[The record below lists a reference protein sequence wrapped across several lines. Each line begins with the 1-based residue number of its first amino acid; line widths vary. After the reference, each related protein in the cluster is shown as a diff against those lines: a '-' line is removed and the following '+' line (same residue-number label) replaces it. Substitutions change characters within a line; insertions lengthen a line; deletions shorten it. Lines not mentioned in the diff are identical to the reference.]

1 MLYELKKLINNL
13 KFNDMLWSVA
23 WRNIWRSKVRSLVI
37 LSALAIGIFAGVL
50 TWAVYEGMAIQRV
63 NSAIKT
69 EASHI
74 QLHHKKYME
83 NPDVKY
89 FISNSNN
96 IREQIDSMAGVK
108 AVTVRVIVNA
118 MIASAETGSGV
129 QIVGIVPEDERQV
142 TNLYEKIVE
151 GAYFDGTRRNPIVI
165 GKKIAEKL
173 NVNVRSKVVLTMQ
186 QMDGEITRAQ
196 FKVAGIYKIA
206 NSVYEEMTVFVKNTD
221 LTSLIGMDNTS
232 GHEIAVLLEDDRT
245 CNDIKDKLSAR
256 YNNLDVKSW
265 KEIMPE
271 VSLVEESIDISMYL
285 ILGII
290 LFALLFGII
299 NTMLMAVLERVKE
312 LGMLMAVGMNKIRVF
327 TMIMLET
334 VFLAITGCII
344 GIILGYLF
352 TVLLMKTGIDLSTWS
367 EAYERLGYDTVIY
380 PVPDVLIAVK
390 VTIMVFLTGL
400 IAAIYPAIKALKL
413 KPAEALRTDI

>member
-1 MLYELKKLINNL
+1 
-13 KFNDMLWSVA
+13 MLWSVA

-37 LSALAIGIFAGVL
+37 ISALIIGIFAGVF
-50 TWAVYEGMAIQRV
+50 TWALYEGMVIQRI

-74 QLHHKKYME
+74 QLHHKKYLE

-89 FISNSNN
+89 LINNSN
-96 IREQIDSMAGVK
+96 RLGAQIDSMAGIK
-108 AVTVRVIVNA
+108 AATVRVIVNS

-129 QIVGIVPEDERQV
+129 QVVGIDPENESQV
-142 TNLYEKIVE
+142 TNMYEKIVE
-151 GAYFDGTRRNPIVI
+151 GTYFEGMKRNPIVI
-165 GKKIAEKL
+165 GKKMAEKL

-196 FKVAGIYKIA
+196 FKVAGIYKIS
-206 NSVYEEMTVFVKNTD
+206 NSMYEEMTVFVRKTD
-221 LTSLIGMDNTS
+221 LINLIGMDDEG
-232 GHEIAVLLEDDRT
+232 GHEIAVLLDDDRT
-245 CNDIKDKLSAR
+245 YNDMRDKLSAG
-256 YNNLDVKSW
+256 YKNLDVKSW

-271 VSLVEESIDISMYL
+271 VSLVEESMDISMYL

-327 TMIMLET
+327 IMIMLET
-334 VFLAITGCII
+334 IFLAFTGSII
-344 GIILGYLF
+344 GIILGYLL
-352 TVLLMKTGIDLSTWS
+352 TVLLMKTGIDLSAWGD
-367 EAYERLGYDTVIY
+367 AYERLGYDTVIY
-380 PVPDVLIAVK
+380 PVPDILIAAK
-390 VTIMVFLTGL
+390 VSIMVFVTGL
-400 IAAIYPAIKALKL
+400 IAAVYPAIKALKL
-413 KPAEALRTDI
+413 KPAEALRIDI

>member
-1 MLYELKKLINNL
+1 
-13 KFNDMLWSVA
+13 MLWSVA

-37 LSALAIGIFAGVL
+37 MCALAIGILAGVF
-50 TWAVYEGMAIQRV
+50 TWALYEGMAIQRI

-74 QLHHKKYME
+74 QLHHRKYLE

-89 FISNSNN
+89 FINNSND
-96 IREQIDSMAGVK
+96 IRDQIDSMAGVK
-108 AVTVRVIVNA
+108 AVTVRVIVNS
-118 MIASAETGSGV
+118 MIASAETGAGV
-129 QIVGIVPEDERQV
+129 QVVGVVPEDERQV

-151 GAYFDGTRRNPIVI
+151 GAYFEGKGRNPII
-165 GKKIAEKL
+165 MGKKMAEKL

-196 FKVAGIYKIA
+196 FKVAGIYKIS
-206 NSVYEEMTVFVKNTD
+206 NSVYEEMNVFVRKND
-221 LTSLIGMDNTS
+221 LTQLIGMDNAS

-245 CNDIKDKLSAR
+245 YNDMQNKLSAR
-256 YNNLDVKSW
+256 YKNLDVKSW

-334 VFLAITGCII
+334 LLLAFTGCIT

-352 TVLLMKTGIDLSTWS
+352 TVILMKTGIDLSAWG
-367 EAYERLGYDTVIY
+367 EAYERLGYDTVVY
-380 PVPDVLIAVK
+380 PVPDLFIAVK
-390 VTIMVFLTGL
+390 VTIMVFVTGL

-413 KPAEALRTDI
+413 KPAEALRIDI

>member
-1 MLYELKKLINNL
+1 
-13 KFNDMLWSVA
+13 MLWSVA

-37 LSALAIGIFAGVL
+37 ICALTIGIFAGVF
-50 TWAVYEGMAIQRV
+50 TWALYEGMVIQRI

-74 QLHHKKYME
+74 QLHHKKYLE

-89 FISNSNN
+89 SMNLSTRIS
-96 IREQIDSMAGVK
+96 EQIDSMAGVK
-108 AVTVRVIVNA
+108 AATVRVIVNS

-129 QIVGIVPEDERQV
+129 QVVGIDPDKESRV
-142 TNLYEKIVE
+142 TNMYEKIIDGEYLE
-151 GAYFDGTRRNPIVI
+151 GVKRNPILI
-165 GKKIAEKL
+165 GKRMAEKL

-196 FKVAGIYKIA
+196 FKVAGIYKIS
-206 NSVYEEMTVFVKNTD
+206 NGMYEEMTVFVKKSD
-221 LTSLIGMDNTS
+221 LINLIGLDRTGS
-232 GHEIAVLLEDDRT
+232 HEIAVLLEDDRT
-245 CNDIKDKLSAR
+245 YNDIRDKIAAR
-256 YNNLDVKSW
+256 YKDLDVKSW
-265 KEIMPE
+265 KELMPE
-271 VSLVEESIDISMYL
+271 VSLVEETMDISMYL

-334 VFLAITGCII
+334 LLLAFTGCII
-344 GIILGYLF
+344 GIILGYLL
-352 TVLLMKTGIDLSTWS
+352 TLLLMKTGIDLSAWGD
-367 EAYERLGYDTVIY
+367 AYERLGYDTVIY
-380 PVPDVLIAVK
+380 PIPDILIAAK
-390 VTIMVFLTGL
+390 VSLMVFVTGL

-413 KPAEALRTDI
+413 KPAEALRIDI

>member
-1 MLYELKKLINNL
+1 
-13 KFNDMLWSVA
+13 MLWSVA

-37 LSALAIGIFAGVL
+37 ISALTTGILAGVF
-50 TWAVYEGMAIQRV
+50 TWALYEGMVIQRI

-74 QLHHKKYME
+74 QLHHKKYLE
-83 NPDVKY
+83 NPDVNF
-89 FISNSNN
+89 FINNSNV
-96 IREQIDSMAGVK
+96 IREKIDSMAGVK
-108 AVTVRVIVNA
+108 AVTDRVVVNS

-129 QIVGIVPEDERQV
+129 QVVGIVPENEKQV
-142 TNLYEKIVE
+142 TNLYEKIVDGEYFE
-151 GAYFDGTRRNPIVI
+151 GVRRNPIVI
-165 GKKIAEKL
+165 GKKMAEKL
-173 NVNVRSKVVLTMQ
+173 NVNVRSKLVLTMQ

-196 FKVAGIYKIA
+196 FKVAGIYKIS
-206 NSVYEEMTVFVKNTD
+206 NSMYEEITVFVRKTD
-221 LTSLIGMDNTS
+221 LTQLIGMDNTS

-245 CNDIKDKLSAR
+245 YNEMQNKLSAV
-256 YNNLDVKSW
+256 YKNLDVKSW

-271 VSLVEESIDISMYL
+271 VSLVEESMDISMYL

-327 TMIMLET
+327 IMIMLET
-334 VFLAITGCII
+334 LFLAFTGSII
-344 GIILGYLF
+344 GIVLGYIF
-352 TVLLMKTGIDLSTWS
+352 TVLLMKTGIDLSAWS
-367 EAYERLGYDTVIY
+367 EAYAKLGYDTVIY

-390 VTIMVFLTGL
+390 VTIMVFVTGL
-400 IAAIYPAIKALKL
+400 IAAIYPAVKALKL

>member
-1 MLYELKKLINNL
+1 
-13 KFNDMLWSVA
+13 MLWSVA

-37 LSALAIGIFAGVL
+37 MCALAIGILAGVF
-50 TWAVYEGMAIQRV
+50 TWALYEGMAIQRI

-74 QLHHKKYME
+74 QLHHRKYLE

-89 FISNSNN
+89 FINNSND
-96 IREQIDSMAGVK
+96 IRDQIDSMAGVK
-108 AVTVRVIVNA
+108 AVTVRVIVNS
-118 MIASAETGSGV
+118 MIASAETGAGV
-129 QIVGIVPEDERQV
+129 QVVGVVPEDERQV

-151 GAYFDGTRRNPIVI
+151 GAYFEGKGRNPIII
-165 GKKIAEKL
+165 GKKMAEKL

-196 FKVAGIYKIA
+196 FKVAGIYKIS
-206 NSVYEEMTVFVKNTD
+206 NSVYEEMNVFVRKND
-221 LTSLIGMDNTS
+221 LTQLIGMDNAS

-245 CNDIKDKLSAR
+245 YNDMQNKLSAR
-256 YNNLDVKSW
+256 YKNLDVKSW

-334 VFLAITGCII
+334 LLLAFTGCIT

-352 TVLLMKTGIDLSTWS
+352 TVILMKTGIDLSAWG
-367 EAYERLGYDTVIY
+367 EAYERLGYDTVVY
-380 PVPDVLIAVK
+380 PVPDLFIAVK
-390 VTIMVFLTGL
+390 VTIMVFVTGL
-400 IAAIYPAIKALKL
+400 VAAIYPAIKALKL
-413 KPAEALRTDI
+413 KPAEALRIDI

>member
-1 MLYELKKLINNL
+1 
-13 KFNDMLWSVA
+13 MLWSVA

-50 TWAVYEGMAIQRV
+50 TWAVYEGMIIQRI
-63 NSAIKT
+63 NTAIKT

-74 QLHHKKYME
+74 QLHHKEYLG

-89 FISNSNN
+89 FIENSND
-96 IREQIDSMAGVK
+96 IRAQIDSMAGIK
-108 AVTVRVIVNA
+108 AVTVRVIVNS
-118 MIASAETGSGV
+118 MLASAETGSGV
-129 QIVGIVPEDERQV
+129 QVVGIVPEDEMQV

-151 GAYFDGTRRNPIVI
+151 GAYFDGMKRNPIII

-173 NVNVRSKVVLTMQ
+173 NVKVRSKVVLTMQ

-196 FKVAGIYKIA
+196 FKVAGIYKIS
-206 NSVYEEMTVFVKNTD
+206 NSMYEEMNVFVRKTD
-221 LTSLIGMDNTS
+221 LTHLIGMDNTS

-245 CNDIKDKLSAR
+245 CNDIEDKLAAR
-256 YNNLDVKSW
+256 FSNLDVKSW

-271 VSLVEESIDISMYL
+271 VSLVEESLDISMYL

-334 VFLAITGCII
+334 VFLAIAGCII
-344 GIILGYLF
+344 GIILGYLL
-352 TVLLMKTGIDLSTWS
+352 TLLLMKTGIDLSAWS
-367 EAYERLGYDTVIY
+367 EAYERLGYDTVVY
-380 PVPDVLIAVK
+380 PVPDLLIAVK
-390 VTIMVFLTGL
+390 VTVMVFVTGL

-413 KPAEALRTDI
+413 KPAEALRIDI

>member
-1 MLYELKKLINNL
+1 
-13 KFNDMLWSVA
+13 MLWSVA

-37 LSALAIGIFAGVL
+37 ICALAIGILAGVF
-50 TWAVYEGMAIQRV
+50 TWALYEGMAIQRIS
-63 NSAIKT
+63 SAIKT

-74 QLHHKKYME
+74 QLHHKKYLE
-83 NPDVKY
+83 NPDVQY
-89 FISNSNN
+89 FINNSND
-96 IREQIDSMAGVK
+96 IRDQIDSMAGVK
-108 AVTVRVIVNA
+108 AVTVRVIVNS
-118 MIASAETGSGV
+118 MIASAETGAGV
-129 QIVGIVPEDERQV
+129 QVVGVDPEDERQV

-151 GAYFDGTRRNPIVI
+151 GAYFQGKGRNPIII
-165 GKKIAEKL
+165 GKKMAEKL

-196 FKVAGIYKIA
+196 FKVAGIYKIS
-206 NSVYEEMTVFVKNTD
+206 NSVYEEMAVFVRKND
-221 LTSLIGMDNTS
+221 LTQLIGMDNAS
-232 GHEIAVLLEDDRT
+232 GHEIAVLLDDDRT
-245 CNDIKDKLSAR
+245 CNDMQNKLSAR
-256 YNNLDVKSW
+256 YKNLDVKSW

-334 VFLAITGCII
+334 LLLAFTGSII

-352 TVLLMKTGIDLSTWS
+352 TVLLMKTGIDLSAWG
-367 EAYERLGYDTVIY
+367 EAYERLGYDTVVY
-380 PVPDVLIAVK
+380 PVPDLFIAVK
-390 VTIMVFLTGL
+390 VTIMVFVTGL
-400 IAAIYPAIKALKL
+400 VAAVYPAIKALKL
-413 KPAEALRTDI
+413 RPAEALRIDI

>member
-1 MLYELKKLINNL
+1 
-13 KFNDMLWSVA
+13 MLWSVA

-37 LSALAIGIFAGVL
+37 ICALTIGILAGVF
-50 TWAVYEGMAIQRV
+50 TWALYEGMVIQRI
-63 NSAIKT
+63 NTAIKT
-69 EASHI
+69 EVSHI
-74 QLHHKKYME
+74 QLHHKNYLE

-89 FISNSNN
+89 FINNSDNV
-96 IREQIDSMAGVK
+96 RAQIDSMAGIK
-108 AVTVRVIVNA
+108 AVTVRVIANS

-129 QIVGIVPEDERQV
+129 QVIGIAPEDEKRV

-151 GAYFDGTRRNPIVI
+151 GTYFDRTRRNPIVI
-165 GKKIAEKL
+165 GKKMAEKL

-186 QMDGEITRAQ
+186 QVDGGITRAQ
-196 FKVAGIYKIA
+196 FKVAGIYKIS
-206 NSVYEEMTVFVKNTD
+206 NSMYEELNVFVRKSD
-221 LTSLIGMDNTS
+221 LTRLIGMDNTS

-245 CNDIKDKLSAR
+245 YNDMKDKLSAL
-256 YNNLDVKSW
+256 YKNLDVKSW

-271 VSLVEESIDISMYL
+271 VSLIEESMDISMYL

-312 LGMLMAVGMNKIRVF
+312 LGMLMAVGMNKVRVF
-327 TMIMLET
+327 IMIMLET
-334 VFLAITGCII
+334 LFLAFTGSII
-344 GIILGYLF
+344 GIVLGYLF
-352 TVLLMKTGIDLSTWS
+352 TVLLMKTGIDLSAWS
-367 EAYERLGYDTVIY
+367 EAYERLGMDTVVY
-380 PVPDVLIAVK
+380 PVPDLLIAVK
-390 VTIMVFLTGL
+390 VTIMVFITGL

>member
-1 MLYELKKLINNL
+1 
-13 KFNDMLWSVA
+13 MLWSVA

-37 LSALAIGIFAGVL
+37 ICALTIGIFAGVF
-50 TWAVYEGMAIQRV
+50 TWALYEGMVIQRI

-74 QLHHKKYME
+74 QLHHKKYLE

-89 FISNSNN
+89 TVNNSNN
-96 IREQIDSMAGVK
+96 IGEQIDSMAGVK
-108 AVTVRVIVNA
+108 AATVRVIVNS

-129 QIVGIVPEDERQV
+129 QVVGIDPENESQV
-142 TNLYEKIVE
+142 TNMYEKIAE
-151 GAYFDGTRRNPIVI
+151 GAYFEGMRRNPIVI
-165 GKKIAEKL
+165 GKKMAEKL

-196 FKVAGIYKIA
+196 FKVAGIYKIS
-206 NSVYEEMTVFVKNTD
+206 NSMYEEMIVFVRKTD
-221 LTSLIGMDNTS
+221 LTDLIGMDEAG

-245 CNDIKDKLSAR
+245 YNDIRDKLAAR
-256 YNNLDVKSW
+256 YKNLDVKSW

-271 VSLVEESIDISMYL
+271 VSLVEESMDISMYL

-327 TMIMLET
+327 MMIMLET
-334 VFLAITGCII
+334 ILLAFTGSII
-344 GIILGYLF
+344 GIILGYLL
-352 TVLLMKTGIDLSTWS
+352 TVLLMKTGIDLSAWGD
-367 EAYERLGYDTVIY
+367 AYERLGYDTVIY
-380 PVPDVLIAVK
+380 PVPDILIAAK
-390 VTIMVFLTGL
+390 VSIMVFVTGL
-400 IAAIYPAIKALKL
+400 IAAVYPAIKALKL
-413 KPAEALRTDI
+413 KPAEALRIDI

>member
-1 MLYELKKLINNL
+1 
-13 KFNDMLWSVA
+13 MLWSVA

-37 LSALAIGIFAGVL
+37 ICALTIGILAGVF
-50 TWAVYEGMAIQRV
+50 TWALYEGMVIQRI
-63 NSAIKT
+63 NTAIKT
-69 EASHI
+69 EVSHI
-74 QLHHKKYME
+74 QLHHKKYLE
-83 NPDVKY
+83 NPDIKY
-89 FISNSNN
+89 FIHNSDSVR
-96 IREQIDSMAGVK
+96 IQIDSMAGIK
-108 AVTVRVIVNA
+108 AVSVRVLVNS

-129 QIVGIVPEDERQV
+129 QVIGIVPEDEKQV
-142 TNLYEKIVE
+142 TNMYEKIEE
-151 GAYFDGTRRNPIVI
+151 GRYFNGTRRNPIVI
-165 GKKIAEKL
+165 GKEMAEKL
-173 NVNVRSKVVLTMQ
+173 NVNVRSKLVLTMQ

-196 FKVAGIYKIA
+196 FKVAGIYKIS
-206 NSVYEEMTVFVKNTD
+206 NSMYEQMNVFVKKSD
-221 LTSLIGMDNTS
+221 LTRLIGMNNAS

-245 CNDIKDKLSAR
+245 YSDIKDKLSAR
-256 YNNLDVKSW
+256 YTNLDVKSW

-271 VSLVEESIDISMYL
+271 VSLIEESMDISMYL

-327 TMIMLET
+327 IMIMLET
-334 VFLAITGCII
+334 LFLAFTGSIV

-352 TVLLMKTGIDLSTWS
+352 TVLLMKTGIDLSAWS
-367 EAYERLGYDTVIY
+367 EAYERLGMDTVIY
-380 PVPDVLIAVK
+380 PVPDLLIAVK
-390 VTIMVFLTGL
+390 VTIMVFITGL

>member
-1 MLYELKKLINNL
+1 
-13 KFNDMLWSVA
+13 MLWSVA

-37 LSALAIGIFAGVL
+37 ICALAIGILAGVF
-50 TWAVYEGMAIQRV
+50 TWALYEGMVIQRI

-74 QLHHKKYME
+74 QLHHKKYLE
-83 NPDVKY
+83 NPDVQY
-89 FISNSNN
+89 YINN
-96 IREQIDSMAGVK
+96 TNELKEQIDSMAGIK
-108 AVTVRVIVNA
+108 AVTVRVIVNS

-129 QIVGIVPEDERQV
+129 QVIGINPEDESKV
-142 TNLYEKIVE
+142 TNMFEKIVE
-151 GAYFDGTRRNPIVI
+151 GTYLEGMKRNPIVI

-173 NVNVRSKVVLTMQ
+173 NVNIRSKVVLTMQ

-196 FKVAGIYKIA
+196 FKVAGIYKIS
-206 NSVYEEMTVFVKNTD
+206 NSMYEEMAVFVRSED
-221 LTSLIGMDNTS
+221 LIRLIGMDNTS

-245 CNDIKDKLSAR
+245 YNVMQEKLSAM
-256 YNNLDVKSW
+256 YNDLDVKSW

-271 VSLVEESIDISMYL
+271 VSIVEETMDISMYL

-327 TMIMLET
+327 IMIMLET
-334 VFLAITGCII
+334 ILLAFTGSII
-344 GIILGYLF
+344 GIILGYIF
-352 TVLLMKTGIDLSTWS
+352 TVLLMKTGIDLSAWS

-380 PVPDVLIAVK
+380 PIPDILIAVK
-390 VTIMVFLTGL
+390 VSIMVFVTGL

-413 KPAEALRTDI
+413 KPAEALRIDI

>member
-1 MLYELKKLINNL
+1 
-13 KFNDMLWSVA
+13 MLWSVA

-37 LSALAIGIFAGVL
+37 MCALAIGILAGVF
-50 TWAVYEGMAIQRV
+50 TWALYEGMAIQRI

-74 QLHHKKYME
+74 QLHHRKYLE

-89 FISNSNN
+89 FINNSND
-96 IREQIDSMAGVK
+96 IRDQIDSMAGVK
-108 AVTVRVIVNA
+108 AVTVRVIVNS
-118 MIASAETGSGV
+118 MIASAETGAGV
-129 QIVGIVPEDERQV
+129 QVVGVVPEDERQV

-151 GAYFDGTRRNPIVI
+151 GAYFEGKGRNPII
-165 GKKIAEKL
+165 MGKKMAEKL

-196 FKVAGIYKIA
+196 FKVAGIYKIS
-206 NSVYEEMTVFVKNTD
+206 NSVYEEMNVFVRKND
-221 LTSLIGMDNTS
+221 LTQLIGMDNAS

-245 CNDIKDKLSAR
+245 YNDMQNKLSAR
-256 YNNLDVKSW
+256 YKNLDVKSW

-334 VFLAITGCII
+334 LLLAFTGCIT

-352 TVLLMKTGIDLSTWS
+352 TVILMKTGIDLSAWG
-367 EAYERLGYDTVIY
+367 EAYERLGYDTVVY
-380 PVPDVLIAVK
+380 PVPDLFIAVK
-390 VTIMVFLTGL
+390 VTIMVFVTGL
-400 IAAIYPAIKALKL
+400 VAAIYPAIKALKL
-413 KPAEALRTDI
+413 KPAEALRIDI

>member
-1 MLYELKKLINNL
+1 
-13 KFNDMLWSVA
+13 MLWSVA

-37 LSALAIGIFAGVL
+37 ICALAIGILSGVF
-50 TWAVYEGMAIQRV
+50 TWALYEGMVAQRI

-74 QLHHKKYME
+74 QLHQKNYLE

-89 FISNSNN
+89 LINN
-96 IREQIDSMAGVK
+96 ADSIRIQIDSMAWVK
-108 AVTVRVIVNA
+108 AVTVRVIVNS
-118 MIASAETGSGV
+118 MITSAETGSGV
-129 QIVGIVPEDERQV
+129 QVIGINPEDEKQV
-142 TNLYEKIVE
+142 TNIYEKITDGGYFE
-151 GAYFDGTRRNPIVI
+151 GKGRNPIVI
-165 GKKIAEKL
+165 GKKMADKL

-186 QMDGEITRAQ
+186 DMNGEIVRAL
-196 FKVAGIYKIA
+196 FKVSGIYKIS
-206 NSVYEEMTVFVKNTD
+206 NSMYEEMTVFVKKSD
-221 LTSLIGMDNTS
+221 LTRLIGLDSNN
-232 GHEIAVLLEDDRT
+232 GHEIAVLLQDDKT
-245 CNDIKDKLSAR
+245 SDTMKDKIAKR

-265 KEIMPE
+265 KDILPE
-271 VSLVEESIDISMYL
+271 VSLVEESLNISMYL

-312 LGMLMAVGMNKIRVF
+312 LGMLMAVGMNKTRVF
-327 TMIMLET
+327 IMIMLET
-334 VFLAITGCII
+334 LFLALTGCVI

-352 TVLLMKTGIDLSTWS
+352 AVLLMKTGVNLSAWS

-380 PVPDVLIAVK
+380 PVFDLLIAVK
-390 VTIMVFLTGL
+390 VTLMVFLTGIL
-400 IAAIYPAIKALKL
+400 AAIYPAIRALKL

>member
-1 MLYELKKLINNL
+1 
-13 KFNDMLWSVA
+13 MLWSVA

-37 LSALAIGIFAGVL
+37 ICALAIGILAGVF
-50 TWAVYEGMAIQRV
+50 TWALYEGMVIQRI

-74 QLHHKKYME
+74 QLHHKKYLE

-89 FISNSNN
+89 YINSSNELK
-96 IREQIDSMAGVK
+96 EQIDSMAGIK
-108 AVTVRVIVNA
+108 AVTVRVIVNS

-129 QIVGIVPEDERQV
+129 QVIGINPEDESKV
-142 TNLYEKIVE
+142 TNMYEKIVE
-151 GAYFDGTRRNPIVI
+151 GTYLEGMKRNPIVI

-173 NVNVRSKVVLTMQ
+173 NVNIRSKVVLTMQ

-196 FKVAGIYKIA
+196 FKVAGIYKIS
-206 NSVYEEMTVFVKNTD
+206 NSMYEEMAVFVRSED
-221 LTSLIGMDNTS
+221 LIRLIGMDNTS

-245 CNDIKDKLSAR
+245 YNVMRDKLSAM
-256 YNNLDVKSW
+256 YNDLDVKSW

-271 VSLVEESIDISMYL
+271 VSIVEETMDISMYI

-327 TMIMLET
+327 IMIMLET
-334 VFLAITGCII
+334 MLLAFTGSII
-344 GIILGYLF
+344 GIILGYIF
-352 TVLLMKTGIDLSTWS
+352 TVLLMKTGIDLSAWS

-390 VTIMVFLTGL
+390 VSILVFVTGL

-413 KPAEALRTDI
+413 KPAEALRIDI

>member
-1 MLYELKKLINNL
+1 
-13 KFNDMLWSVA
+13 MLWSVA

-37 LSALAIGIFAGVL
+37 ICALTIGIFAGVF
-50 TWAVYEGMAIQRV
+50 TWALYEGMVIQRI

-74 QLHHKKYME
+74 QLHNKKYLE

-89 FISNSNN
+89 SINNSNR
-96 IREQIDSMAGVK
+96 IGKQIDSVAGIK
-108 AVTVRVIVNA
+108 AATIRVIVNS

-129 QIVGIVPEDERQV
+129 QVVGIDPENESQV
-142 TNLYEKIVE
+142 TNMYEKIIE
-151 GAYFDGTRRNPIVI
+151 GTYFEGIKRNPIVI

-173 NVNVRSKVVLTMQ
+173 NVNVRSKLVLTMQ

-196 FKVAGIYKIA
+196 FKVAGIYKIS
-206 NSVYEEMTVFVKNTD
+206 NSMYEEMTVFVRKTD
-221 LTSLIGMDNTS
+221 LISLIGMDDDR

-245 CNDIKDKLSAR
+245 YNDMRDKLAAR
-256 YNNLDVKSW
+256 YKNLDVKSW
-265 KEIMPE
+265 KELMPE
-271 VSLVEESIDISMYL
+271 VSLIEETMDISMYL

-327 TMIMLET
+327 IMIMLET
-334 VFLAITGCII
+334 ILLAFTGSII
-344 GIILGYLF
+344 GIILGYLL
-352 TVLLMKTGIDLSTWS
+352 TVLLMKTGIDLSAWGD
-367 EAYERLGYDTVIY
+367 AYERLGYDTVIY
-380 PVPDVLIAVK
+380 PVPDILIAAK
-390 VTIMVFLTGL
+390 VSIMVFVTGL

-413 KPAEALRTDI
+413 KPAEALRIDI

>member
-1 MLYELKKLINNL
+1 
-13 KFNDMLWSVA
+13 MLWSVA
-23 WRNIWRSKVRSLVI
+23 WRNIWRSKIRSLVI

-74 QLHHKKYME
+74 QLHHKKYLE

-89 FISNSNN
+89 FISNSND

-108 AVTVRVIVNA
+108 AVTVRVIVNS

-142 TNLYEKIVE
+142 TNLYEKIVK

-196 FKVAGIYKIA
+196 FKVEGIYKIA
-206 NSVYEEMTVFVKNTD
+206 NSVYEEMTVFVRKADITR
-221 LTSLIGMDNTS
+221 LIGMDNAS

-245 CNDIKDKLSAR
+245 CNDIKDKLSAK

-344 GIILGYLF
+344 GIIVGYLF

-380 PVPDVLIAVK
+380 PVPDILIAVK
-390 VTIMVFLTGL
+390 VTIMVFVTGL
-400 IAAIYPAIKALKL
+400 VAAIYPAIKALKL

>member
-1 MLYELKKLINNL
+1 
-13 KFNDMLWSVA
+13 MLWSVA

-37 LSALAIGIFAGVL
+37 ICALAIGILSGVF
-50 TWAVYEGMAIQRV
+50 TWALYEGMAIQRI

-74 QLHHKKYME
+74 QLHHKKYLE
-83 NPDVKY
+83 NPDVQY
-89 FISNSNN
+89 FINNSND
-96 IREQIDSMAGVK
+96 IRDQIDSMAGVK
-108 AVTVRVIVNA
+108 AVTVRVIVNS
-118 MIASAETGSGV
+118 MIASAETGAGV
-129 QIVGIVPEDERQV
+129 QIVGVNPEDERQV

-151 GAYFDGTRRNPIVI
+151 GAYFEGKGRNPIII
-165 GKKIAEKL
+165 GEKTAKKL

-196 FKVAGIYKIA
+196 FKVAGIYKIS
-206 NSVYEEMTVFVKNTD
+206 NSVYEEMTVFVRKSD
-221 LTSLIGMDNTS
+221 LTQLIGMDNAS

-245 CNDIKDKLSAR
+245 YNDMQNKLSAR
-256 YNNLDVKSW
+256 YKNLDVKSW

-334 VFLAITGCII
+334 LLLAFTGSII

-352 TVLLMKTGIDLSTWS
+352 TVLLMKTGIDLSAWG
-367 EAYERLGYDTVIY
+367 EAYERLGYDTVVY
-380 PVPDVLIAVK
+380 PVPDLLIAVK
-390 VTIMVFLTGL
+390 VTIMVFVTGL
-400 IAAIYPAIKALKL
+400 VAAVYPAIKALKL
-413 KPAEALRTDI
+413 KPAEALRIDI

>member
-1 MLYELKKLINNL
+1 
-13 KFNDMLWSVA
+13 MLWSVA

-37 LSALAIGIFAGVL
+37 ICALAIGILAGVF
-50 TWAVYEGMAIQRV
+50 TWALYEGMVIQRI

-74 QLHHKKYME
+74 QLHHKKYLE

-89 FISNSNN
+89 FIDNSNN
-96 IREQIDSMAGVK
+96 IWGQIDSMSGVR
-108 AVTVRVIVNA
+108 AVTVRLIVNS

-129 QIVGIVPEDERQV
+129 QVVGIVPEDEKQV
-142 TNLYEKIVE
+142 TNLYEKILE
-151 GAYFDGTRRNPIVI
+151 GTYFERTKRNPIVI

-173 NVNVRSKVVLTMQ
+173 NVNIRSKVVLTMQ

-196 FKVAGIYKIA
+196 FKVAGIYKIS
-206 NSVYEEMTVFVKNTD
+206 NSMYEEMTVFVRSED
-221 LTSLIGMDNTS
+221 LMRLIGMDNTS

-245 CNDIKDKLSAR
+245 YNEVRDKLSAT
-256 YNNLDVKSW
+256 YKNLDVKSW

-271 VSLVEESIDISMYL
+271 VSIVEETMDISMYL

-327 TMIMLET
+327 VMIMLET
-334 VFLAITGCII
+334 ILLAFTGSII
-344 GIILGYLF
+344 GIMLGYLF
-352 TVLLMKTGIDLSTWS
+352 TVLLMKTGIDLSAWS

-380 PVPDVLIAVK
+380 PVPDLLIAVK
-390 VTIMVFLTGL
+390 VTIMVFITGL
-400 IAAIYPAIKALKL
+400 VAAIYPAIKALKL
-413 KPAEALRTDI
+413 KPAEALRIDI